1 MHPAFIGL
9 LCGVLVALGTAEL
22 MYAFGILESDP
33 LTALSVYPRR
43 IVSRIL

>member
-33 LTALSVYPRR
+33 LTALSAYPRR
-43 IVSRIL
+43 IVSRVL